1 MSQMKYFT
9 DYFRIIIWRFQVTL
23 LILFPYI
30 CNFRKIDIDTYLIKS
45 TMELEPILLRSQ
57 KKLTGKLSSRI
68 KPVEET
74 IKTILPVSSNIG
86 ITRLAD
92 ITNMDI
98 LGIPNFSAVLP
109 GTEDYIWV
117 YSGKGPTRMDAKAS
131 ALMESIER
139 YSSLPSGNRN
149 KMIQGSYKEVSKVS
163 KILHPSN
170 VVEPMILE
178 YDDEMIMDFLSGYDL
193 VNNDR
198 ILIPAPLALFRY
210 SPKPP
215 AINPFAYH
223 HTNGLASGNVLEE
236 AICHSLCELIERDA
250 TSLAELN
257 ASALPYNFLRTMTKY
272 LSDNGL
278 EIDPVDGTEFVDDDS
293 KYPDVDISN
302 IDFKP
307 ISNLVKKFNDAK
319 IPLIIKDIT
328 SPIGVPTFNASS
340 IEWITEDYGYLAEG
354 HGTHPDARIALLRA
368 ITEVSQ
374 TRAANIQG
382 ARDDL
387 RKISYGNSNS
397 DEKKT
402 WQFMKSK
409 NTIQF
414 SEIKSFI
421 HDDILDDINFILSRL
436 VSNGLKQVIVVDL
449 TNPQIMIPVVR
460 TIVPGLETFK
470 ITKAIIGK
478 RGRESFSL

>member
-1 MSQMKYFT
+1 
-9 DYFRIIIWRFQVTL
+9 
-23 LILFPYI
+23 
-30 CNFRKIDIDTYLIKS
+30 
-45 TMELEPILLRSQ
+45 MELEPILLRSQ

-193 VNNDR
+193 VNNER

-414 SEIKSFI
+414 SDIKSFI
-421 HDDILDDINFILSRL
+421 NDDILDDINFILSRL

>member
-1 MSQMKYFT
+1 
-9 DYFRIIIWRFQVTL
+9 
-23 LILFPYI
+23 
-30 CNFRKIDIDTYLIKS
+30 
-45 TMELEPILLRSQ
+45 
-57 KKLTGKLSSRI
+57 
-68 KPVEET
+68 
-74 IKTILPVSSNIG
+74 
-86 ITRLAD
+86 
-92 ITNMDI
+92 MDI

-436 VSNGLKQVIVVDL
+436 VSNGLKQVIVVEL

>member
-1 MSQMKYFT
+1 
-9 DYFRIIIWRFQVTL
+9 
-23 LILFPYI
+23 
-30 CNFRKIDIDTYLIKS
+30 
-45 TMELEPILLRSQ
+45 MELEPILLRSQ

-139 YSSLPSGNRN
+139 YSSLPSGNRK

-340 IEWITEDYGYLAEG
+340 IEWITENYGYLAEG

>member
-1 MSQMKYFT
+1 
-9 DYFRIIIWRFQVTL
+9 
-23 LILFPYI
+23 
-30 CNFRKIDIDTYLIKS
+30 
-45 TMELEPILLRSQ
+45 MELEPILLRSQ
-57 KKLTGKLSSRI
+57 KKLKGKVSSRM
-68 KPVEET
+68 KSVEET
-74 IKTILPVSSNIG
+74 LNTVLPASSNIG
-86 ITRLAD
+86 VTRLAD
-92 ITNMDI
+92 ITDMDI

-117 YSGKGPTRMDAKAS
+117 YSGKGATRLDAKVS

-139 YSSLPSGNRN
+139 YCSLPSSDQK
-149 KMIQGSYKEVSKVS
+149 KMIQGSYKDVSKVS
-163 KILHPSN
+163 KTLHPSN
-170 VVEPMILE
+170 VVEPMLFE
-178 YDDEMIMDFLSGYDL
+178 YDEEMIMDFLPGYDL
-193 VNNDR
+193 INNEQ
-198 ILIPAPLALFRY
+198 ILVPTPLALFRY
-210 SPKPP
+210 SPKSP
-215 AINPFAYH
+215 AVNPFAYH

-236 AICHSLCELIERDA
+236 AICHSLCEVIERDA

-257 ASALPYNFLRTMTKY
+257 ASALPYNVLRTMTKY

-278 EIDPVDGTEFVDDDS
+278 QIDPIDSTEFVDDDT
-293 KYPDVDISN
+293 KFPDVDISN

-307 ISNLVKKFNDAK
+307 VSNLVKKFNDAK

-328 SPIGVPTFNASS
+328 SPIGIPTFNASS
-340 IEWITEDYGYLAEG
+340 IEWISEDYGYLAEG
-354 HGTHPDARIALLRA
+354 HGTHPDTRIALLRA

-409 NTIQF
+409 NSIPF
-414 SEIKSFI
+414 SEIKTYVN
-421 HDDILDDINFILSRL
+421 DDILDDIKLILSRL
-436 VSNGLKQVIVVDL
+436 NSNGLTQVIVVDL

-470 ITKAIIGK
+470 ITKAVIGK
-478 RGRESFSL
+478 RGRESFTV

>member
-1 MSQMKYFT
+1 
-9 DYFRIIIWRFQVTL
+9 
-23 LILFPYI
+23 
-30 CNFRKIDIDTYLIKS
+30 
-45 TMELEPILLRSQ
+45 MELEPILLRSQ

-139 YSSLPSGNRN
+139 YSSLPSGNRK

-340 IEWITEDYGYLAEG
+340 SEWITEDYGYLAEG
-354 HGTHPDARIALLRA
+354 HGTQPDARIALL
-368 ITEVSQ
+368 
-374 TRAANIQG
+374 
-382 ARDDL
+382 
-387 RKISYGNSNS
+387 
-397 DEKKT
+397 
-402 WQFMKSK
+402 
-409 NTIQF
+409 
-414 SEIKSFI
+414 
-421 HDDILDDINFILSRL
+421 
-436 VSNGLKQVIVVDL
+436 
-449 TNPQIMIPVVR
+449 
-460 TIVPGLETFK
+460 
-470 ITKAIIGK
+470 
-478 RGRESFSL
+478 

>member
-1 MSQMKYFT
+1 
-9 DYFRIIIWRFQVTL
+9 
-23 LILFPYI
+23 
-30 CNFRKIDIDTYLIKS
+30 
-45 TMELEPILLRSQ
+45 MELEPILLRSQ
-57 KKLTGKLSSRI
+57 KKLRGKVSSRV
-68 KPVEET
+68 KSVEET
-74 IKTILPVSSNIG
+74 LSTVLPVSSNIG

-92 ITNMDI
+92 ITDMDI

-117 YSGKGPTRMDAKAS
+117 YSGKGSTRLEAKAS
-131 ALMESIER
+131 ALMESVER
-139 YSSLPSGNRN
+139 YCSLPSSNQK
-149 KMIQGSYKEVSKVS
+149 KMIQGSYKDVSKVS
-163 KILHPSN
+163 KTLHPSN
-170 VVEPMILE
+170 VVEPMLFE
-178 YDDEMIMDFLSGYDL
+178 YDEEMIMDFLPGYDL
-193 VNNDR
+193 INNEQ
-198 ILIPAPLALFRY
+198 ILVPTPLGLFRY

-215 AINPFAYH
+215 AVNPFAYH

-236 AICHSLCELIERDA
+236 AICHSLCEVIERDA

-257 ASALPYNFLRTMTKY
+257 ASALPYNALRTMTKY
-272 LSDNGL
+272 LSDNGV
-278 EIDPVDGTEFVDDDS
+278 EIDPIDSTEFVDDDS
-293 KYPDVDISN
+293 KFPDVDISN
-302 IDFKP
+302 INFKP
-307 ISNLVKKFNDAK
+307 ASNLVKKFNDAK

-328 SPIGVPTFNASS
+328 SPIGIPTFNASS
-340 IEWITEDYGYLAEG
+340 IEWISEDYGYLAEG

-409 NTIQF
+409 NSIQF
-414 SEIKSFI
+414 SEIKSYVN
-421 HDDILDDINFILSRL
+421 DDILDDIKLILSRL
-436 VSNGLKQVIVVDL
+436 NSNGLTKAIVVDL

-470 ITKAIIGK
+470 ITRAVIGK
-478 RGRESFSL
+478 RGRESFTI

>member
-1 MSQMKYFT
+1 
-9 DYFRIIIWRFQVTL
+9 
-23 LILFPYI
+23 
-30 CNFRKIDIDTYLIKS
+30 
-45 TMELEPILLRSQ
+45 MELEPILLRSQ

-139 YSSLPSGNRN
+139 YSSLPSGNRK

-193 VNNDR
+193 VNNER

-328 SPIGVPTFNASS
+328 SPIGIPTFNASS

-470 ITKAIIGK
+470 VTKAIIGK

>member
-1 MSQMKYFT
+1 M
-9 DYFRIIIWRFQVTL
+9 D
-23 LILFPYI
+23 
-30 CNFRKIDIDTYLIKS
+30 
-45 TMELEPILLRSQ
+45 LEPILLRSQ

-250 TSLAELN
+250 ASLAELN

-449 TNPQIMIPVVR
+449 TNPQLMIPVVR